1 LKRLLVILAAL
12 LLPATPILHAED
24 LPPPRPEAT
33 PSLVCFAMEQDA
45 VGAGMTPVQS
55 VVNRMVAGLACAVTG
70 KPSPDQAWRSLVK
83 PGEKVGIRVSTQP
96 GPVGGTH
103 PQVARAVVD
112 QLVAAGI
119 KPSDILVWDR
129 RRQDLAAAGYEG
141 VPGLNLRWVEQ
152 GSGFDPRVTVE
163 SAAIGQ
169 LVYGD
174 FEFKENRTSLADI
187 LGPKAQL
194 SNLSHLP
201 VILSRE
207 VDKVINIPS
216 LCDSTYTGIHG
227 ALAGMTLGILDNWR
241 RFGNGRGYGDA
252 ALAEVY
258 ADPRIGKKV
267 ILTIMDAM
275 VLQYAGGPFPSPVNC
290 VEYGTLIA
298 SRDPVAVDAT
308 ALKLL
313 DEQRLISRLPKASD
327 EGGHVAE
334 AESRGLGNADEK
346 MIKLIRIGNGRDSGS
361 LPRPTR
367 ASTPQPV
374 PSYRL

>member
-1 LKRLLVILAAL
+1 LKRLPVILAAL
-12 LLPATPILHAED
+12 LLPANPLLLAED

-33 PSLVCFAMEQDA
+33 PSLVCFALDQNA
-45 VGAGMTPVQS
+45 VGPGMTPIQS
-55 VVNRMVAGLACAVTG
+55 TVNRMVAGLICAVTG
-70 KPSPDQAWRSLVK
+70 KPTPGEAWRSLIK
-83 PGEKVGIRVSTQP
+83 SGEKVGIRVSTQP

-103 PQVARAVVD
+103 PQVARAVVE
-112 QLVAAGI
+112 QLVEAGI

-152 GSGFDPRVTVE
+152 GSGFDPRETVE
-163 SAAIGQ
+163 CAAIGQ

-174 FEFKENRTSLADI
+174 SEFKENRNSLADI
-187 LGPKAQL
+187 LGPKSQL

-241 RFGNGRGYGDA
+241 RFGNGRGYGDS

-313 DEQRLISRLPKASD
+313 DEQRLVSKLPKASAD
-327 EGGHVAE
+327 GGHVAE

-346 MIKLIRIGNGRDSGS
+346 MIKLLRIGSGRETGS

-367 ASTPQPV
+367 TSTPQPV
-374 PSYRL
+374 PSSRL